1 MEYFLGPI
9 IAAVISVAFSEKR
22 CKDRCSKH
30 EDEIANLEAR
40 VEAVANSVRIS
51 EQEMPKRLMSTLLPV
66 AKEVTKLKS
75 AVGI

>member
-1 MEYFLGPI
+1 MEYLLGP
-9 IAAVISVAFSEKR
+9 AVALVVSMAFSEKR

-30 EDEIANLEAR
+30 SDEIANLEAR
-40 VEAVANSVRIS
+40 VESVENALRLS
-51 EQEMPKRLMSTLLPV
+51 EQEMPKRLMNTLLPV

>member
-1 MEYFLGPI
+1 MEYLLGP
-9 IAAVISVAFSEKR
+9 AVALIVSMAFSEKR

-30 EDEIANLEAR
+30 PDEIANLEAR
-40 VEAVANSVRIS
+40 VESVENALRLS
-51 EQEMPKRLMSTLLPV
+51 EQEMPKRLMNTLLPV

>member
-1 MEYFLGPI
+1 MEYLIGPI
-9 IAAVISVAFSEKR
+9 VAAVISVVFSEKR
-22 CKDRCSKH
+22 CKDRCKQH
-30 EDEIANLEAR
+30 LNEIANLDAR
-40 VEAVANSVRIS
+40 VESVENALRLS

>member
-1 MEYFLGPI
+1 MEYLLGPI
-9 IAAVISVAFSEKR
+9 IAAVISIAFSEKR
-22 CKDRCSKH
+22 CKDRCKQHS
-30 EDEIANLEAR
+30 DEIANLDAR
-40 VEAVANSVRIS
+40 VESVENALRLS

>member
-1 MEYFLGPI
+1 MEYLIGPVV
-9 IAAVISVAFSEKR
+9 AAIISVAFSEKR
-22 CKDRCSKH
+22 CRDRCKQYS
-30 EDEIANLEAR
+30 DEIANLEAR
-40 VEAVANSVRIS
+40 VESVTVSLRLS